1 MQYYEQKR
9 RAFIDIQRIIGENET
24 TNINII
30 YGFLY
35 RRYGFSESIGDKFL
49 NRLIVEGN
57 IIRKGDEI
65 KRIK

>member
-9 RAFIDIQRIIGENET
+9 RAFIDVQRIIGENET
-24 TNINII
+24 TNVNLI

-35 RRYGFSESIGDKFL
+35 RRYGFSESIANKFL
-49 NRLIVEGN
+49 NRLEIEGN
-57 IIRKGDEI
+57 IERKGDEI